1 MSGRTTAPPRPSTPA
16 ALVAASARAGEAAR
30 ARRKARWMRAIVGV
44 LLVASIVGLVWAA
57 CFSSLLAVRD
67 VRVVGVETV
76 SAEEV
81 LATAAVPAGGSLVL
95 LDTGAIARRVQTLPA
110 VASVDVN
117 RRPFHAV
124 RLVVRER
131 VPVLILESVLGRQS
145 VDATGV
151 VFGPEDSRGAN
162 LPRVRT
168 TGPPLPTETL
178 RDVLAVLA
186 ALPVQVRGDVAVV
199 RADHPDDVS
208 IELGDGRV
216 IIWGDATRGALK
228 AQVLT
233 VLMGREGRAYDVS
246 APEAP
251 AIVR

>member
-1 MSGRTTAPPRPSTPA
+1 MSGKTTAPPRPSTPA
-16 ALVAASARAGEAAR
+16 AFVAASARAGEAVK
-30 ARRKARWMRAIVGV
+30 ARRRARWMRAIVGAA
-44 LLVASIVGLVWAA
+44 LVASIAGLVWAA

-67 VRVVGVETV
+67 VRVVGADQVD
-76 SAEEV
+76 AEQV
-81 LATAAVPAGGSLVL
+81 LTTAAVPTGGSLVL
-95 LDTGAIARRVQTLPA
+95 LDTGAIVRRVRALPA
-110 VASVDVN
+110 VADVDVN
-117 RRPFHAV
+117 RRPFHTV

-131 VPVLILESVLGRQS
+131 VPALILESAFGQQS

-151 VFGPEDSRGAN
+151 VFGPEDYRGAS

-178 RDVLAVLA
+178 REVLDVLE
-186 ALPVQVRGDVAVV
+186 ALPAAVRSDVKVV

-208 IELGDGRV
+208 IELRDGRV
-216 IIWGDATRGALK
+216 IIWGDSTRGALK